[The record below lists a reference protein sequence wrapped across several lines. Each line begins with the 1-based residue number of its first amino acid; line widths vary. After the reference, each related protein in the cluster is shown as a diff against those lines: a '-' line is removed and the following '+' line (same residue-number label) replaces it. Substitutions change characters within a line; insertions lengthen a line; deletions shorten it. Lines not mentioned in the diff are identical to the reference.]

1 MKGNFMPSLVQM
13 DNETLQHLV
22 AEVKET
28 IATDINLAKPDKAAI
43 KVVDLW
49 KIGKNR
55 KSAIHAF
62 SRKEIIFHLYKQS
75 KM

>member
-22 AEVKET
+22 SEVKET
-28 IATDINLAKPDKAAI
+28 IAADVDLAKPEKAAI

-49 KIGKNR
+49 KIGKNK
-55 KSAIHAF
+55 KSALKTF
-62 SRKEIIFHLYKQS
+62 SGKRNHIPFI
-75 KM
+75 

>member
-13 DNETLQHLV
+13 DNSSLQHLV

-28 IATDINLAKPDKAAI
+28 IATDVNLAKPARTSI

-49 KIGKNR
+49 NIERNKKSATKTFAQKKNR
-55 KSAIHAF
+55 IPF
-62 SRKEIIFHLYKQS
+62 I
-75 KM
+75 

>member
-13 DNETLQHLV
+13 DNEALQHLV

-28 IATDINLAKPDKAAI
+28 IATDVALAKPEKPSI

-49 KIGKNR
+49 KIGKNK
-55 KSAIHAF
+55 KSAIKTF
-62 SRKEIIFHLYKQS
+62 SGKRNHIPFI
-75 KM
+75 

>member
-28 IATDINLAKPDKAAI
+28 IATDVNLAKPVKTSI

-49 KIGKNR
+49 KIEKNR
-55 KSAIHAF
+55 KSAIRTF
-62 SRKEIIFHLYKQS
+62 SRKRNHIPFI
-75 KM
+75 